1 MSSLT
6 FIRSG
11 HGYENHSQYG
21 RCTAFDGYEIIGNP
35 LGGYDAQ
42 ARESRVFNRQP
53 NGNGG
58 TCYGAYSIQIG
69 RDKGAGERGSLY
81 ILMSHGAGREVWR
94 IPDFYDGG
102 DLKAHILAMPER
114 LQYALLMT
122 LYKMG
127 SESRR
132 QAEQETRRELYEA
145 FVDGRIKKRKQR
157 GSNTYRVSVEDK
169 APAPR
174 PDVEVTHS
182 EAFKAAVA
190 TL

>member
-1 MSSLT
+1 MSQLT

-11 HGYENHSQYG
+11 HGYENCPDRG

-58 TCYGAYSIQIG
+58 NGGTCYGAYSIQIG
-69 RDKGAGERGSLY
+69 RDKGAGNRGSLY

-122 LYKMG
+122 LFKMG
-127 SESRR
+127 GDAMA
-132 QAEQETRRELYEA
+132 QGADTTRRELYQA
-145 FVDGRIKKRKQR
+145 FADGRLKKRKQW
-157 GSNTYRVSVEDK
+157 GSNTYRVSVEAT
-169 APAPR
+169 AP
-174 PDVEVTHS
+174 
-182 EAFKAAVA
+182 
-190 TL
+190 L